1 MGITP
6 RSGERVAKLEL
17 PLAGSAEDRERTFTR
32 LLDGALD
39 RSYRLAAVILGEQEE
54 AEDATHD
61 AAVRAW
67 QRMGTLRDPE
77 NFEPWFQRILI
88 NVCRTRLRTRRRP
101 PALMLAPTQRDLTE
115 ESVEHAA
122 LKEALATLTF
132 EHRTVIALRYLDDL
146 KIEQIANRV
155 GVRSGTVKSR
165 LHYALNQLRAAY
177 DAAERTRP
185 GTRP

>member
-6 RSGERVAKLEL
+6 RLGEWVVKLEL
-17 PLAGSAEDRERTFTR
+17 PLAGSAEDRERAFTR
-32 LLDGALD
+32 LLYGSLD

-77 NFEPWFQRILI
+77 KFEPWFQRILI

-101 PALMLAPTQRDLTE
+101 PALMLAPTQTDSME
-115 ESVEHAA
+115 ESLEHAA

-132 EHRTVIALRYLDDL
+132 EHRTVIALRYLEDL
-146 KIEQIANRV
+146 TIEQIANRV

-165 LHYALNQLRAAY
+165 LHYALKQLRAAY
-177 DAAERTRP
+177 DAADRAPLETER
-185 GTRP
+185 